1 MEAFVQPVL
10 YEKDGHI
17 ATITMNRPEAMNAI
31 NVEMIDAFVVHLV
44 EATRDADIRVLI
56 VTGVGRA
63 FCVGADI
70 RQLKKW
76 EQDES
81 LRERFYTAAPRLFRL
96 LEEFPHPVIAAVN
109 GVAAAGGF
117 ELCCYADLVVAAD
130 DAKIGDAHAN
140 FVGFGPISAVVA
152 PYLFPRKI
160 VAELLLTGDMWTA
173 ADMKTVGFVNRVV
186 PAGEALLAARALA
199 EQIAVKPPLAMSAA
213 KGLMRRAGLVDRGEL
228 LSQAF
233 ACAQRNFATRD
244 FAEGLRAFAEKRPPV
259 YVGK

>member
-17 ATITMNRPEAMNAI
+17 ATITMNRPEEMNAI
-31 NVEMIDAFVVHLV
+31 NVEMIDAFVVHLI

-109 GVAAAGGF
+109 GVAAAGGV

-186 PAGEALLAARALA
+186 PAGEALQAARALA

-233 ACAQRNFATRD
+233 ASAQHNFATQD